1 MAVLVAVGLKV
12 GVDVSVMVGI
22 ADGVSVGM
30 TVAVSEGAK
39 VGKLVGVN
47 NWSGVD
53 GKVTVGTPEVF
64 VARGV
69 GVGVKVV
76 STPSIVGNKVTV
88 SSCGGKV
95 GTGPGAI
102 K

>member
-1 MAVLVAVGLKV
+1 MTVLVAVGLKV
-12 GVDVSVMVGI
+12 GVDVAVIVGV
-22 ADGVSVGM
+22 AVGVSVGR
-30 TVAVSEGAK
+30 TVAVSEGVK
-39 VGKLVGVN
+39 VGKLVWVK
-47 NWSGVD
+47 NWFGVD

-69 GVGVKVV
+69 DVGVKVV
-76 STPSIVGNKVTV
+76 SIPPTVGKRVTV
-88 SSCGGKV
+88 IGCAGKV